1 MYNPNYNLD
10 DGDILYRRQYYDS
23 TILYESNTKE
33 LKSIILSQNQNI
45 SNQNGNVNSNPNL
58 LSNNPTGKI

>member
-1 MYNPNYNLD
+1 LYNPNYNLD